1 MVPIRGSDLSAC
13 DGGVLAGFGHGE
25 TGSESPAHGIRNHI
39 FLFLFFPPQACPRLS
54 IFSATSPQQT
64 ETAHA
69 SLHARDPAQPYNAR
83 IFRRLDASKCFSL
96 PPGLAPF
103 GQVKEKLTGKKMAP
117 SGWRVD
123 LCANWPWVPNCPS
136 VGTLLAF
143 CPPVISLWGV
153 SPSSYLWQSKFA
165 TSREWNLF
173 RNTEFYDRSKVYSLG
188 YLQSVIKL
196 TVSNL
201 ARTQSNN
208 NNKNNNDT

>member
-1 MVPIRGSDLSAC
+1 MAFDVLARKQQRKPGLRFICYYFPNILNYMVPIRGSDLSAC
-13 DGGVLAGFGHGE
+13 DSGVLAGFGHGE

-103 GQVKEKLTGKKMAP
+103 G
-117 SGWRVD
+117 
-123 LCANWPWVPNCPS
+123 
-136 VGTLLAF
+136 
-143 CPPVISLWGV
+143 
-153 SPSSYLWQSKFA
+153 
-165 TSREWNLF
+165 
-173 RNTEFYDRSKVYSLG
+173 
-188 YLQSVIKL
+188 
-196 TVSNL
+196 
-201 ARTQSNN
+201 
-208 NNKNNNDT
+208 